1 MRADWVDPAVL
12 EHILAAL
19 TPENELVMRVAL
31 ATGLRVGDVLSI
43 KTSQIVR
50 GRRFTVREQK
60 TGKTRRVYIPEFL
73 YTGMLRTMGRYYVF
87 EGRTDP
93 RKPRTRQAVWKDLRR
108 AAKLFRISEAVT
120 ISPHTARKVY
130 AVDAYQRSGSAAA
143 VQRML
148 NHGDEAVT
156 MLYIMADEV
165 TRRKLHGSTDPR
177 RGRQQRS
184 KDPPEPRSPS
194 GEGAGGEAKEK
205 APKKP
210 KKPGKRAK

>member
-87 EGRTDP
+87 EGRSNAKRH
-93 RKPRTRQAVWKDLRR
+93 RKTFVSRRNERT
-108 AAKLFRISEAVT
+108 S
-120 ISPHTARKVY
+120 
-130 AVDAYQRSGSAAA
+130 
-143 VQRML
+143 
-148 NHGDEAVT
+148 
-156 MLYIMADEV
+156 
-165 TRRKLHGSTDPR
+165 
-177 RGRQQRS
+177 
-184 KDPPEPRSPS
+184 
-194 GEGAGGEAKEK
+194 
-205 APKKP
+205 
-210 KKPGKRAK
+210 